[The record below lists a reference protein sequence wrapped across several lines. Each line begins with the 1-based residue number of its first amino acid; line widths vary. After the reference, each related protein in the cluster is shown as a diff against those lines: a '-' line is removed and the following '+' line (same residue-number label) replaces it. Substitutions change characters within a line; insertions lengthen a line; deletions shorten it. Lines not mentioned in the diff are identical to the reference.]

1 MPCRA
6 GPADAH
12 DPAGIGAAYLEMPD
26 FDGPASFLAA
36 LADARITGEYRPH
49 APRYP
54 RRAGARGALQ
64 FDPYRPIRF
73 ASRSRW

>member
-1 MPCRA
+1 
-6 GPADAH
+6 
-12 DPAGIGAAYLEMPD
+12 MPD

-54 RRAGARGALQ
+54 RRARALGSSLR

>member
-1 MPCRA
+1 
-6 GPADAH
+6 
-12 DPAGIGAAYLEMPD
+12 MPD

-36 LADARITGEYRPH
+36 LADARITGQYRPH